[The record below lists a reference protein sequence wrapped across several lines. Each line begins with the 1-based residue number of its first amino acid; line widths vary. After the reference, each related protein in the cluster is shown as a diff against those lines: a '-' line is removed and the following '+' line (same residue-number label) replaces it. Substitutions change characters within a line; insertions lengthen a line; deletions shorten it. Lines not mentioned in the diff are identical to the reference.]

1 MRKTKVKEIKKFVVL
16 ASALFMFA
24 TGSAF
29 AATTWSDI
37 QTEAN
42 SGTAVINGPIQKN
55 DTDAVIN
62 LGSGAV
68 PVPTINITG
77 GTNAVIDANGN
88 GYAMIN
94 TANTTIENVN
104 VTGANVTSA
113 TQSSPS
119 GAVTNATGATLNL
132 VGTIVDKNNVSAS
145 NTSFSDNTSTYNGG
159 AVVNS
164 GFLNVN
170 SMQFNNNSSTAA
182 GSNEGIGG
190 AIYSANSNGAGAV
203 TLNIVDSLFYGNTAR
218 NFGGAIANT
227 VGYAVIKD
235 TNFISNSSGINNS
248 GTQGGAILNS
258 ALMDIEGSNFYN
270 NTTGEYGGA
279 IANSLNDTLGV
290 ATNTVLTIKN
300 SNFSGNIAG
309 FGGGS
314 IYNKGSEGDRYN
326 IVNVG
331 EGVNFVNNA
340 VGTVANVGG
349 QSVVTIVGSGGAI
362 FNADATN
369 PGAPNQHDGILNIVG
384 SSSNNVLFEKN
395 IATSGGAIYNKGQ
408 ANIEYAV
415 FKENG
420 KSDLN
425 INNDAITTDGG
436 AIYNV
441 DESYGSGNIQVGTTV
456 VKNST
461 FTGNVANRGG
471 AIYNASGSVVV
482 VDTSFDHNSA
492 NNSQNGGALYAAA
505 DSDTIFRAD
514 SKDMSIGYYNSEVDN
529 SVVNAQDTIALAS
542 GANAS
547 LQAAANKTLNVYS
560 NVYGN
565 GGATVNINNNY
576 DDGSNI
582 YESTGTVR
590 FANDARIVRSNI
602 VLNGGR
608 LSFDHDRNLGAVGDE
623 ALANNLTL
631 NGGTLDLLNNEF
643 GANQLYVN
651 NLTLTKDTKV
661 ELDVNL
667 SQAKMD
673 SLISGT
679 NVGSFGSDLDGDGN
693 VDDAVGNIIVSAMKS
708 TTDTN
713 ASSVD
718 ILFTDAEY
726 LEGHVGLDSGAEVI
740 EGPIYKYAV
749 QHNSIS
755 HTGGTTGGLAAG
767 EWFNFKRLGNSDA
780 VLAGPVAAQSA
791 FLLMDNIYRQSFA
804 NMDMVTLMTPEQRMA
819 WKMRNKYASVDA
831 LHRGVYAPNVIPEER
846 DGWYLRPFTNFE
858 NVPLKNGPK
867 VSNVFYGTL
876 IGGESDII
884 DLGKGWDGN
893 FSFFGA
899 YHGSHQAYN
908 GNSIWQNGGSVGGV
922 ATAYK
927 GNFFTGITANV
938 GASAARATNVFG
950 SEDFPILMTGAAWK
964 SGYNW
969 GLMNNKLVIQPSYMM
984 SYTFVN
990 VFDYTNSA
998 GVNITQDPLHA
1009 MEFIPGI
1016 KIIGNLPNGWQ
1027 PYAAVNMTWIA
1038 MDRTKFY
1045 ANEAA
1050 LTRLG
1055 IKPFVEYGV
1064 GLQKRYGDRFTGF
1077 GQAMLRNGGRNG
1089 IAFTLGMRWALGN

>member
-1 MRKTKVKEIKKFVVL
+1 MRKTKVKEIRKFVVL
-16 ASALFMFA
+16 ASAFFMLA

-29 AATTWSDI
+29 AASTWSDVQADVAAGNTVSVTGTI
-37 QTEAN
+37 QTDGN
-42 SGTAVINGPIQKN
+42 AV
-55 DTDAVIN
+55 VITP
-62 LGSGAV
+62 
-68 PVPTINITG
+68 PVPSVTID
-77 GTNAVIDANGN
+77 GTNGSFIDMQGN
-88 GYAMIN
+88 GYAFGNASNLIIN
-94 TANTTIENVN
+94 NTGFINGSVSGSNGGAIQNSGSLTVNGTMLSEN
-104 VTGANVTSA
+104 
-113 TQSSPS
+113 PS
-119 GAVTNATGATLNL
+119 T
-132 VGTIVDKNNVSAS
+132 S
-145 NTSFSDNTSTYNGG
+145 NTSFQNNRVVGYGG
-159 AVVNS
+159 AISNTGAGTADIKS
-164 GFLNVN
+164 Y
-170 SMQFNNNSSTAA
+170 QFTGNIATEVTAA
-182 GSNEGIGG
+182 PGVPGVQGGIGG
-190 AIYSANSNGAGAV
+190 AIYSNSTATGTA
-203 TLNIVDSLFYGNTAR
+203 LSVDNSLFYQNSAR
-218 NFGGAIANT
+218 NFGGAIAN
-227 VGYAVIKD
+227 VKGIA
-235 TNFISNSSGINNS
+235 NISNSNFIENQVGVVDGVKNS
-248 GTQGGAILNS
+248 GAQGGAIVN
-258 ALMDIEGSNFYN
+258 AATMNITGSSFTG
-270 NTTGEYGGA
+270 NTAADMGGA
-279 IANSLNDTLGV
+279 IANSLATSLGTGAITQDNDV
-290 ATNTVLTIKN
+290 VLTIDN
-300 SNFSGNIAG
+300 
-309 FGGGS
+309 
-314 IYNKGSEGDRYN
+314 
-326 IVNVG
+326 
-331 EGVNFVNNA
+331 
-340 VGTVANVGG
+340 TV
-349 QSVVTIVGSGGAI
+349 
-362 FNADATN
+362 F
-369 PGAPNQHDGILNIVG
+369 
-384 SSSNNVLFEKN
+384 SSNSSE
-395 IATSGGAIYNKGQ
+395 AGGGAIYNKGSEDNHY
-408 ANIEYAV
+408 NIVNLNQGVV
-415 FKENG
+415 FKDNYSATTANDGTVNALTAGGGAILNASANVVAPENHDGIINVLGTENNKVIFQNNVALNGGAIQNAG
-420 KSDLN
+420 KLN
-425 INNDAITTDGG
+425 ITNAAFIGNGSSSATGNLQTALGG
-436 AIYNV
+436 AIYNIRQNTNGENAV
-441 DESYGSGNIQVGTTV
+441 SIVRDTSFS
-456 VKNST
+456 
-461 FTGNVANRGG
+461 ANTAYRGG
-471 AIYNASGSVVV
+471 AVYNASGDVVV
-482 VDTSFDHNSA
+482 MDSTFDHNKA
-492 NNSQNGGALYAAA
+492 NTSQNGGAVYGAAG
-505 DSDTIFRAD
+505 SNTILRAD
-514 SKDMSIGYYNSEVDN
+514 AKDMTIGYYNNETDN
-529 SVVNAQDTIALAS
+529 SVVNAEDTVTFEN

-547 LQAAANKTLNVYS
+547 LQASRGNTLNIYS

-565 GGATVNINNNY
+565 GGATVNINNSY
-576 DDGSNI
+576 DDGINI

-590 FANDARIVRSNI
+590 FANDAKIVKSNI
-602 VLNGGR
+602 ILNGGR
-608 LSFDHDRNLGAVGDE
+608 LSFDHDKNLGSVGLE
-623 ALANNLTL
+623 TEANNLTL

-667 SQAKMD
+667 NQAKMD

-693 VDDAVGNIIVSAMKS
+693 VDAATGNILVSAMKS

-713 ASSVD
+713 ADSVD

-726 LEGHVGLDSGAEVI
+726 LEGHVGLDSGAEVV

-749 QHNSIS
+749 EHNSIS

-780 VLAGPVAAQSA
+780 VLAGPVAAQAA

-819 WKMRNKYASVDA
+819 WKMRNKYASADA
-831 LHRGVYAPNVIPEER
+831 LHRGVYAPNIIPEER

-927 GNFFTGITANV
+927 GNFFTGITANI

-950 SEDFPILMTGAAWK
+950 AEDFPILMTGAAWK

-990 VFDYTNSA
+990 VFDYINSA
-998 GVNITQDPLHA
+998 GVNISQDPLHA

-1027 PYAAVNMTWIA
+1027 PYAAVNMTWLA

-1045 ANEAA
+1045 ANDVA